1 MQIYRHCLDNVVPK
15 FRQCVNIHRILLT
28 FLNFAKNRT
37 KENGRVTGAIAGVK
51 V

>member
-15 FRQCVNIHRILLT
+15 FRQCVNVYMVLLAL
-28 FLNFAKNRT
+28 LNFTKNRA
-37 KENGRVTGAIAGVK
+37 KENGTVTGATAGMK